1 MDTLRRIF
9 ESPILTAVKYL
20 FVLMIAVY
28 AYIRVPD
35 PIILAISIIEILLVF
50 FCCNELAWHSRL
62 AASITSSVFLLL
74 ASVQLLV
81 LIFANS
87 FATLVMLTN
96 LDSLEDLSGKFLVYG
111 AAALI
116 MLLFICLPQNY
127 IDIPLPETFEHIGGV
142 KSIIFVLFLWEAILV
157 DLNGAAKSPIF
168 AYFDLAFQQAQ
179 VVVAENE
186 MKRQPNTTLEF
197 YQAEVKGYRDRPKDL
212 PEKPNIV
219 LIFTEGLSQNIVD
232 DDRKVMPNVAAYQG
246 RSVTFDRYFN
256 HTFAT
261 YRGLQGQLFSG
272 YQHNNYDKNTLVSL
286 PQALHQFGYQSA
298 FLNVEGY
305 NREFTTYLNDL
316 GFDEVID
323 LRDPKQGGPVGDG
336 YSDRLAYEALFDTM
350 EELGKERD
358 PFLLSIY
365 TFGTH
370 ATFDS
375 ADERF
380 GDGFDTELNK
390 FYDADC
396 QFGTFMKKFEKSD
409 LFDDTLIVFTAD
421 HCTYADMYFSEAF
434 PNWKRENIECDMMPL
449 FFYYKGVTPES
460 IDVAGR
466 NTLGLTPTILDFID
480 VSCENYFLGTSL
492 FGPVSAA
499 RDFEFYFNNGSMSS
513 LSTKDGSISIA
524 AGPEAEAVKKRM
536 WSYYAAKRQEPLK
549 PEDVAVEPET
559 TTEGASV
566 AEPAAETAPETAPM
580 AKPETSSET
589 SAKTEPNA
597 LPVEGDKAATEA
609 ATGTATEAATETRDQ
624 TQSEEATEARAEA
637 TPRPQASSG
646 GAANPATTDTRNAGV
661 KRDAA

>member
-142 KSIIFVLFLWEAILV
+142 KSIIFVLCLWEAILV
-157 DLNGAAKSPIF
+157 DLNGAAKSPTF

-286 PQALHQFGYQSA
+286 PQALRQFGYQSA

-396 QFGTFMKKFEKSD
+396 QFGTFMKKFEKSALLLLQGRD
-409 LFDDTLIVFTAD
+409 AGVHRRRGQEHARPHPDDPRFHRRLLRELLPRHVPVRPDIRRPRLRVLLQQRLDVLAHD
-421 HCTYADMYFSEAF
+421 EGRLHRYRGGPGCRVREEAHVELLRSEA
-434 PNWKRENIECDMMPL
+434 P
-449 FFYYKGVTPES
+449 GAPE
-460 IDVAGR
+460 ARGR
-466 NTLGLTPTILDFID
+466 RRD
-480 VSCENYFLGTSL
+480 
-492 FGPVSAA
+492 A
-499 RDFEFYFNNGSMSS
+499 RDH
-513 LSTKDGSISIA
+513 T
-524 AGPEAEAVKKRM
+524 
-536 WSYYAAKRQEPLK
+536 
-549 PEDVAVEPET
+549 
-559 TTEGASV
+559 GAR
-566 AEPAAETAPETAPM
+566 THT
-580 AKPETSSET
+580 
-589 SAKTEPNA
+589 
-597 LPVEGDKAATEA
+597 
-609 ATGTATEAATETRDQ
+609 
-624 TQSEEATEARAEA
+624 
-637 TPRPQASSG
+637 
-646 GAANPATTDTRNAGV
+646 
-661 KRDAA
+661 

>member
-9 ESPILTAVKYL
+9 ESPLLTAVKYL

-28 AYIRVPD
+28 AFIRVPD
-35 PIILAISIIEILLVF
+35 PIIFAISIIEILLIF
-50 FCCNELAWHSRL
+50 LCCNELAWYSRL

-81 LIFANS
+81 LIFANT

-96 LDSLEDLSGKFLVYG
+96 LDSLEDLSGKFMVYG
-111 AAALI
+111 SAALI
-116 MLLFICLPQNY
+116 MLLFICLPQNFVE
-127 IDIPLPETFEHIGGV
+127 IPLPEAFEHIGGV
-142 KSIIFVLFLWEAILV
+142 KSVIFVLFLWEAILV

-232 DDRKVMPNVAAYQG
+232 DDRKIMPNVAAYQG

-434 PNWKRENIECDMMPL
+434 PNWKRANMECDTMPL

-492 FGPVSAA
+492 FGPISAA

-513 LSTKDGSISIA
+513 LTTKDGSIAIA
-524 AGPEAEAVKKRM
+524 AGPDAESVKKRM

-549 PEDVAVEPET
+549 PEDVAEMPET
-559 TTEGASV
+559 TP
-566 AEPAAETAPETAPM
+566 EPAPTPEATPAPTARPETTPV
-580 AKPETSSET
+580 TNG
-589 SAKTEPNA
+589 NA
-597 LPVEGDKAATEA
+597 NANGN
-609 ATGTATEAATETRDQ
+609 G
-624 TQSEEATEARAEA
+624 RAEA
-637 TPRPQASSG
+637 ASAASNGAASADETEKEPATEPQTSTKTETTPRPQTSSG
-646 GAANPATTDTRNAGV
+646 TISRGGSTTTTTDSTDSTDTRNAGV